1 MKAAGSPRRAIDPIQ
16 AWLSGHLTLVYVFLY
31 VPILVLVVLSF
42 NKAGLP
48 TVWSGFSLEWYA
60 KLAGNAKLIGAV
72 VNSLVIAFSAT
83 AISTVIGTLL
93 AMGLEERRPSVATE
107 ALIAAP
113 MIIPDIVM
121 AISLLSFYSL
131 IKFTLGV
138 HSVILSHCAFMIS
151 FACAVVRTRFK
162 QFDHSIIE
170 ASIDLGAS
178 EITTFRR
185 VTLPVIA
192 PGVIAAALLG
202 FTLSFDEFIIAYFTS
217 GPGASSITFPMQ
229 IYAMIR
235 FGVTPDVNAVAT
247 IVMFFSF
254 LLIFLSQRINRG
266 GAA

>member
-1 MKAAGSPRRAIDPIQ
+1 MNRHPLHS
-16 AWLSGHLTLVYVFLY
+16 WLGAHLGFVYLFLY
-31 VPILVLVVLSF
+31 GPILVLVALSF
-42 NKAGLP
+42 NRAGMP
-48 TVWSGFSLEWYA
+48 TVWSGFSLEWYS
-60 KLAGNAKLIGAV
+60 KLFENQKIIQSVG
-72 VNSLVIAFSAT
+72 NSLFIAAVAT

-93 AMGLEERRPSVATE
+93 AMGLEERRPRIATE

-131 IKFTLGV
+131 IKLTLGA
-138 HSVILSHCAFMIS
+138 HSVILSHTAFMIS
-151 FACAVVRTRFK
+151 FVCAVVRTRFK
-162 QFDHSIIE
+162 HFDHSIIE

-217 GPGASSITFPMQ
+217 GPSSASITFPMQ

-247 IVMFFSF
+247 IVMLVSF
-254 LLIFLSQRINRG
+254 VLIFLSQRINREEV
-266 GAA
+266 A